1 VLLATLLAF
10 SSAVL
15 HAAWNLIIKRSD
27 DRELAAWGQFLA
39 GAVLFVPV
47 LLVAG
52 LPDGEVWPF
61 LLASGVVHCAY
72 VVGLVT
78 AYHHGDFSLVYPLA
92 RGSGALVAAVVG
104 AIALGDTLRA
114 GEWVALLVVALGLA
128 SLAGPRAPGAEIG
141 YALLTGALIGTYTV
155 IDTAGARRSDSGVVY
170 TCALMVTAS
179 LMLSL
184 TSIAR
189 GRTRDF
195 VVSIPTMWR
204 QYVLSGLF
212 VTTAYALVLAAARI
226 APIGYVATLRESS
239 VVLGAVFGWLLLGE
253 SLGRRRF
260 LSSLVVAAGLVTLVA
275 LG

>member
-39 GAVLFVPV
+39 GALLFLPV

-72 VVGLVT
+72 VYGLVT

-92 RGSGALVAAVVG
+92 RGSGALVAAAVG

-155 IDTAGARRSDSGVVY
+155 IDTAGARRTDSGDVY

-179 LMLSL
+179 LTLSL
-184 TSIAR
+184 ATIAR

-212 VTTAYALVLAAARI
+212 VTSAYALVLAAARI

-253 SLGRRRF
+253 SFGRRRF
-260 LSSLVVAAGLVTLVA
+260 VSSLVVAAGLVALVA
-275 LG
+275 FR

>member
-15 HAAWNLIIKRSD
+15 HAAWNLIIKRSA

-47 LLVAG
+47 LLFAG

-72 VVGLVT
+72 VYGLVT

-104 AIALGDTLRA
+104 AIALGDALRA

-128 SLAGPRAPGAEIG
+128 SLAGPRAPGAELG

-155 IDTAGARRSDSGVVY
+155 IDTAGARRTDSGVVY
-170 TCALMVTAS
+170 TCALMFSAS
-179 LMLSL
+179 FVLSL
-184 TSIAR
+184 ATIAR
-189 GRTRDF
+189 GRARDF
-195 VVSIPTMWR
+195 VVSVPTMWR

-212 VTTAYALVLAAARI
+212 VTSAYALVLVAARI

-239 VVLGAVFGWLLLGE
+239 VVLGAVFGWLLLDE
-253 SLGRRRF
+253 SFGRRRF
-260 LSSLVVAAGLVTLVA
+260 VSSLVVAAGLVALVA
-275 LG
+275 LR